1 MVHIAE
7 LKVKLKASMTLIS
20 SKLEPNL
27 VLRNDFVPR
36 ESCLCPKAVI
46 VLNDSTDFKFTYF
59 LHTVY
64 ASPPDPILLLSGL
77 EHTQMAPHKSLH
89 HLYPVFL

>member
-46 VLNDSTDFKFTYF
+46 VLNDTMDFKFMYF
-59 LHTVY
+59 FAYCLY

-77 EHTQMAPHKSLH
+77 EHTQMAPQSLL
-89 HLYPVFL
+89 HLHPVFL

>member
-27 VLRNDFVPR
+27 MLRNAFVPR

-46 VLNDSTDFKFTYF
+46 VLNDTTGLWRDQGGSGRED
-59 LHTVY
+59 
-64 ASPPDPILLLSGL
+64 LLLAAVPLCHS
-77 EHTQMAPHKSLH
+77 
-89 HLYPVFL
+89 Y